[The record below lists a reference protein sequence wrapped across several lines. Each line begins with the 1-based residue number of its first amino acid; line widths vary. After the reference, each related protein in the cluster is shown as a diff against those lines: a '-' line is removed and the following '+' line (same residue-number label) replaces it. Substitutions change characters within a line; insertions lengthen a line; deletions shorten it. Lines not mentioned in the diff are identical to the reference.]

1 MKIIIVGCGK
11 VGQTLAEQLD
21 KEGNDITVID
31 RNQSVIEELA
41 GRCDLMYVAGDA
53 INHEVQQEAGVE
65 QADLFIAVTDSDER
79 NLLCCLIAKKV
90 GNCQTIARVRSP
102 EYMKETRFI
111 KDELRLAMVINPE
124 YAAASE
130 ISRVFRFP
138 SAIKIETF
146 AKGRMELLKFRIQEN
161 SVLKDMR
168 VMDMGKQLKCD
179 VLVCAVERGEEVF
192 IPGGDFILRGRD
204 VISIVAT
211 PKNASNF
218 FKKIGIQTHQIR
230 DAMIVGGGGIAYY
243 LATILITMG
252 IKVKILEKQ
261 KKRCEELNEML
272 PKATILHADAVE
284 QSVLMEEGMEQAEGF
299 AALTDMDEENILLS
313 LFAKNCSKAK
323 VVTKINKIAFDE
335 VINRMD
341 LDTIVYPKNI
351 TAEYIIWFVRAMK
364 NSLDSNVECVY
375 RIIENKAE
383 ALEFK
388 IRENSPVIGHT
399 LLELK
404 LKKNILVAGI
414 TRKGVSIIPRGN
426 DEMMVGDTVI
436 IVTTHMGFT
445 DIKDILDNGQTAT
458 FLH

>member
-21 KEGNDITVID
+21 KEGNDITIID
-31 RNQSVIEELA
+31 RNQSVVEELA

-53 INHEVQQEAGVE
+53 INHNVQLEAGVE
-65 QADLFIAVTDSDER
+65 SADLFIAVTDLDER
-79 NLLCCLIAKKV
+79 NLLCCLIAKKA

-102 EYMKETRFI
+102 EYMKEARFI
-111 KDELRLAMVINPE
+111 KEELGLAMVINPE
-124 YAAASE
+124 YAAALE

-138 SAIKIETF
+138 SAIKIESF

-161 SVLKDMR
+161 SVLRDMR

-179 VLVCAVERGEEVF
+179 VLVCVVERGEEVF
-192 IPGGDFILRGRD
+192 IPSGDFILRGRD
-204 VISIVAT
+204 IISIVAT
-211 PKNASNF
+211 PRNASIF
-218 FKKIGIQTHQIR
+218 FKKIGIETHQIR
-230 DAMIVGGGGIAYY
+230 DAMLVGGGGIAYY
-243 LATILITMG
+243 LANILIAMG

-261 KKRCEELNEML
+261 RKRCEELSDVL
-272 PKATILHADAVE
+272 PKATILYADAAE
-284 QSVLMEEGMEQAEGF
+284 QSVLIEEGMEQAEGF

-313 LFAKNCSKAK
+313 LFAKNRSKAK

-335 VINRMD
+335 VINSMD

-364 NSLDSNVECVY
+364 NSLNSNVECVY
-375 RIIENKAE
+375 RIIQDKAE
-383 ALEFK
+383 ALEFQ

-404 LKKNILVAGI
+404 LKKNVLVAGI
-414 TRKGVSIIPRGN
+414 ARKGVSIIPRGN

-436 IVTTHMGFT
+436 IVTTHMGLT
-445 DIKDILDNGQTAT
+445 DIKDILE
-458 FLH
+458 

>member
-21 KEGNDITVID
+21 KEGNEITVID
-31 RNQSVIEELA
+31 RDQSIVDELA
-41 GRCDLMYVAGDA
+41 GRCDLMYVAGDG
-53 INHEVQQEAGVE
+53 INHNVQLEAGVE
-65 QADLFIAVTDSDER
+65 SADLFIAVTDSDER
-79 NLLCCLIAKKV
+79 NLLCCLIAKKA

-102 EYMKETRFI
+102 EYMKEARFI
-111 KDELRLAMVINPE
+111 KEELGLAMVINPE
-124 YAAASE
+124 YAAALE

-138 SAIKIETF
+138 SAIKIESF
-146 AKGRMELLKFRIQEN
+146 AKGRMELLKFRIQES

-168 VMDMGKQLKCD
+168 VMDMGRQLKCD

-192 IPGGDFILRGRD
+192 IPSGDFILRGRD
-204 VISIVAT
+204 IISIVAT
-211 PKNASNF
+211 PKNASDF
-218 FKKIGIQTHQIR
+218 FKKIGIETHQIR
-230 DAMIVGGGGIAYY
+230 DAMLVGGGGIAYY
-243 LATILITMG
+243 LANILVTMG

-261 KKRCEELNEML
+261 RNRCEELIDLL
-272 PKATILHADAVE
+272 PKVTILHADAAE
-284 QSVLMEEGMEQAEGF
+284 QSVLLEEGMEQAEGF

-313 LFAKNCSKAK
+313 LFAKNRSKAK

-335 VINRMD
+335 VINSME

-383 ALEFK
+383 ALEFE
-388 IRENSPVIGHT
+388 IRENSPVVGHT

-414 TRKGVSIIPRGN
+414 TRKGTSIIPRGS
-426 DEMMVGDTVI
+426 DEMKVGDTVI
-436 IVTTHMGFT
+436 IVTTHVGFT
-445 DIKDILDNGQTAT
+445 DIKDILE
-458 FLH
+458 